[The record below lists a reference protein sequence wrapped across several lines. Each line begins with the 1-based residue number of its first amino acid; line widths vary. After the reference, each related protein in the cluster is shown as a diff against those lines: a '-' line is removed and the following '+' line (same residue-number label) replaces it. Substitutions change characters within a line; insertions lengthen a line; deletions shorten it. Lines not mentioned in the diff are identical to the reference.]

1 MSPID
6 EGEPREVED
15 EEAYLMGKIA
25 LLANKLVK
33 EEGIAESGYR
43 LVTNCRDNGGQLI
56 KHLHFHLLGG
66 RQLSGNLG

>member
-1 MSPID
+1 
-6 EGEPREVED
+6 V
-15 EEAYLMGKIA
+15 GKIS
-25 LLANKLVK
+25 LLANKLAK